1 MFNQLLTIII
11 KFIFRLKSQS
21 GIIVRTTVEDENN
34 GLWEVDIETGTKK
47 KLSDECVF
55 DDLLATE
62 NYLYCYRIDYLLPR
76 GMANARYKGYILKQI
91 PIN

>member
-1 MFNQLLTIII
+1 M
-11 KFIFRLKSQS
+11 
-21 GIIVRTTVEDENN
+21 
-34 GLWEVDIETGTKK
+34 WEVDIETGTKK

-62 NYLYCYRIDYLLPR
+62 NYLYCYRKDYLLPR
-76 GMANARYKGYILKQI
+76 GMANDWYKGYSLKQI